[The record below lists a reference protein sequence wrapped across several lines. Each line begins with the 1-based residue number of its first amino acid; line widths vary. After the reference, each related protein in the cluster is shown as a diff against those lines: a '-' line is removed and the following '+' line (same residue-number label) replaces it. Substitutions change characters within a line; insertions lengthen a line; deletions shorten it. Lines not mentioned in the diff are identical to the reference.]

1 MELFTSNASLT
12 RQLATSFC
20 KVKFKPKP
28 KFLAA
33 LAIGGCSALIV
44 PVPVAQ
50 ALTAAAV
57 TASGPSAAKAP
68 PVNTPPPAPSTAP
81 NANENAELTSTQ
93 SNQFRSLPGEDVLPD
108 WYLAIKPKHST
119 LGVIAW
125 DLTHNRLLV
134 SDNARRAMLPASVQK
149 LLLATAASHRLGN
162 EFQFKTRL
170 YAKGMSPASQSPAT
184 DGKANNKGTANS
196 KGTENSKGKVDSL
209 YLEFSGDPSLT
220 QAQLNELLAPLKGLG
235 IASIGSLTLV
245 GAKEASTK
253 ARGWVWDDL
262 GVCYAAPVSEF
273 VIDENCIR
281 AYLVPAKDGKS
292 SQVRL
297 PKSGAVSIDNALTLD
312 IGASPDACRP
322 ELEVTGDNQYRLYGC
337 WHSLNSLPLSIAVS
351 EPNAWARSKVT
362 AAIDNFEISIGRV
375 SFANEVASGAH
386 LLSEHSSLPLP
397 ALVTKMLKESDNL
410 IADAF
415 FKTLGKLE
423 NNGADFIGSSQA
435 MEASLAELGLEL
447 DHSRLLDGSGLS
459 RYNLL
464 SAQTLFNTLELI
476 HDRPELN
483 SLIEALPIAG
493 KDGTL
498 AYRRGFG
505 APPLKDKVFAK
516 TGSMQG
522 VANLAGFATSKDCE
536 IAFVVIENGLVEK
549 AEGKTREPGF
559 SAVFLKALL
568 SH

>member
-1 MELFTSNASLT
+1 MELFTSHASLT

-20 KVKFKPKP
+20 KIKFKPKP
-28 KFLAA
+28 KLLAA
-33 LAIGGCSALIV
+33 LAIGGCSALV
-44 PVPVAQ
+44 VPVAVAK

-57 TASGPSAAKAP
+57 TAAP
-68 PVNTPPPAPSTAP
+68 
-81 NANENAELTSTQ
+81 NAELTSTQ
-93 SNQFRSLPGEDVLPD
+93 SNQFRPLPGEDVLPD

-184 DGKANNKGTANS
+184 DGKANNKGTA
-196 KGTENSKGKVDSL
+196 NSKGKVDSL

-297 PKSGAVSIDNALTLD
+297 PKSGAVSIDNTLTLD

-322 ELEVTGDNQYRLYGC
+322 ELEVTGENQYRLYGC

-362 AAIDNFEISIGRV
+362 AAIDKFGISIGRV

-423 NNGADFIGSSQA
+423 TNGADFIGSSQA

-522 VANLAGFATSKDCE
+522 VANLAGFATSKDSE

-568 SH
+568 SR

>member
-20 KVKFKPKP
+20 KIKFKPKP
-28 KFLAA
+28 KLLAA
-33 LAIGGCSALIV
+33 LAIGGCSALV
-44 PVPVAQ
+44 VPVAVAK

-57 TASGPSAAKAP
+57 TAAP
-68 PVNTPPPAPSTAP
+68 
-81 NANENAELTSTQ
+81 NAELTSTQ
-93 SNQFRSLPGEDVLPD
+93 SNQFRPLPNEDVLPD

-184 DGKANNKGTANS
+184 DGKANNKGTA
-196 KGTENSKGKVDSL
+196 NSKGKVDSL

-297 PKSGAVSIDNALTLD
+297 PKSGAVSIDNTLTLD
-312 IGASPDACRP
+312 IAASPDACRP
-322 ELEVTGDNQYRLYGC
+322 ELEVTGENQYRLYGC

-362 AAIDNFEISIGRV
+362 AAIDKFGISIGRV

-415 FKTLGKLE
+415 FKTLGKLK

-522 VANLAGFATSKDCE
+522 VANLAGFAISKDSE

-568 SH
+568 SR

>member
-1 MELFTSNASLT
+1 MELFTPNASLM
-12 RQLATSFC
+12 RQLATSFY
-20 KVKFKPKP
+20 KIKFKPKP

-33 LAIGGCSALIV
+33 LAIGGCCALIV
-44 PVPVAQ
+44 SVPVAQ

-57 TASGPSAAKAP
+57 TAAGPAAATAP

-81 NANENAELTSTQ
+81 NANKNAELTSTQ
-93 SNQFRSLPGEDVLPD
+93 SNQFRPLPNEDVLPD
-108 WYLAIKPKHST
+108 WYLAIKPEHST

-149 LLLATAASHRLGN
+149 LLLATAASHQLGN

-170 YAKGMSPASQSPAT
+170 YAKGMSPGRQSPAP
-184 DGKANNKGTANS
+184 DDKANN
-196 KGTENSKGKVDSL
+196 KGKVDSL

-220 QAQLNELLAPLKGLG
+220 QAQLNALLAPLKGLG
-235 IASIGSLTLV
+235 ISSIGSLTLV

-297 PKSGAVSIDNALTLD
+297 PKSGAVTIDNALTLD
-312 IGASPDACRP
+312 IGASPDSCRP
-322 ELEVTGDNQYRLYGC
+322 ELEVTGDNHYRLYGC
-337 WHSLNSLPLSIAVS
+337 WHSPNSLPLSIAVS

-362 AAIDNFEISIGRV
+362 AAIGKLGISIGSV

-397 ALVTKMLKESDNL
+397 ELVTKMLKESDNL

-423 NNGADFIGSSQA
+423 NSSADFIGSSQA
-435 MEASLAELGLEL
+435 METSLSELGLEL

-483 SLIEALPIAG
+483 SLIEALPIAA

-522 VANLAGFATSKDCE
+522 VANLAGFATSKDSE

-559 SAVFLKALL
+559 SALFLKALL
-568 SH
+568 SR

>member
-1 MELFTSNASLT
+1 M
-12 RQLATSFC
+12 
-20 KVKFKPKP
+20 VG
-28 KFLAA
+28 A
-33 LAIGGCSALIV
+33 LAIGGYSALFV
-44 PVPVAQ
+44 PEPVA
-50 ALTAAAV
+50 AAHTVAEPAV
-57 TASGPSAAKAP
+57 AKSPGFSAQQTSVITTTEITSAQIHNFRP
-68 PVNTPPPAPSTAP
+68 LP
-81 NANENAELTSTQ
+81 N
-93 SNQFRSLPGEDVLPD
+93 EDVLPD

-125 DLTHNRLLV
+125 DLTHEQLLV
-134 SDNARRAMLPASVQK
+134 SDNAQRGMLPASVQK

-170 YAKGMSPASQSPAT
+170 YAKGMSPAT
-184 DGKANNKGTANS
+184 DGKA
-196 KGTENSKGKVDSL
+196 NSKGKVDSL
-209 YLEFSGDPSLT
+209 YLEFSGDPSFT

-245 GAKEASTK
+245 GAKESSTK

-273 VIDENCIR
+273 VIDRNCIR
-281 AYLVPAKDGKS
+281 AYLIPAKDGKS
-292 SQVRL
+292 SHVRL
-297 PKSGAVSIDNALTLD
+297 PKSGAASIDNALTLD

-322 ELEVTGDNQYRLYGC
+322 ELEVTGNNRYRLYGC
-337 WHSLNSLPLSIAVS
+337 WHSPNSLPLSIAVT
-351 EPNAWARSKVT
+351 EPNAWAQSKVT
-362 AAIDNFEISIGRV
+362 AAIDKLGISIGSI
-375 SFANEVASGAH
+375 SFANELTSGTH

-397 ALVTKMLKESDNL
+397 ALITEMLKESDNL
-410 IADAF
+410 IADAL
-415 FKTLGKLE
+415 FKTLGKLS
-423 NNGADFIGSSQA
+423 GSDADFIGSSQA

-447 DHSRLLDGSGLS
+447 THSRLLDGSGLS

-464 SAQTLFNTLELI
+464 SAYTLFNTLELI
-476 HDRPELN
+476 HDRPELK

-498 AYRRGFG
+498 TYRRGFG
-505 APPLKDKVFAK
+505 AAPLKDRVFAK

-522 VANLAGFATSKDCE
+522 VANLAGFATSNGSE

-549 AEGKTREPGF
+549 AEAKKREPGF

-568 SH
+568 SR

>member
-20 KVKFKPKP
+20 KIKFKPKP
-28 KFLAA
+28 KLLAA
-33 LAIGGCSALIV
+33 LAIGGCSALV
-44 PVPVAQ
+44 VPVAVAK

-57 TASGPSAAKAP
+57 TAAP
-68 PVNTPPPAPSTAP
+68 
-81 NANENAELTSTQ
+81 NAELTSTQ
-93 SNQFRSLPGEDVLPD
+93 SNQFRPLPNEDVLPD

-184 DGKANNKGTANS
+184 DGKANNKGTA
-196 KGTENSKGKVDSL
+196 NSKGKVDSL

-297 PKSGAVSIDNALTLD
+297 PKSGAVSIDNTLTLD

-322 ELEVTGDNQYRLYGC
+322 ELEVTGENQYRLYGC

-362 AAIDNFEISIGRV
+362 AAIDKFGISIGRV

-522 VANLAGFATSKDCE
+522 VANLAGFAISKDSE

-568 SH
+568 SR